1 MDKVYI
7 AIDLK
12 SFYASVECVDRGLD
26 PLTAKLVVADESRT
40 NKTICLAVSPA
51 LKEYGIPGRARL
63 YEVYQK
69 ARGVDFIVA
78 PPRMKK
84 YMEISTK
91 IFSIYASFIAP
102 RDIHV
107 YSVDEVFMDVTSYLK
122 SYKMT
127 AHELART
134 IIAKV
139 LEETGI
145 TATAGIGTNLYLA
158 KIAMDIKAKH
168 MPADK
173 DGVRIAELTEESFQ
187 KEMWNHEP
195 LTDFWRIGPGI
206 MRRLNKLGIYN
217 MGQLATYAE
226 TGYENLYREFGK
238 LAELVIDHA
247 YGYEPVTMEDI
258 KSFHSKNRSMTE
270 GQVLSEPYTAEKARL
285 VMMEMAD
292 KLSLDLTRMRLTTD
306 QIVLTLGYD
315 VSNKTKGEVSTDF
328 YGRKVPKH
336 SHGTIN
342 LDDPTYST
350 EIIMEKTGELFDR
363 IVKPELLIRR
373 MYIVANHVK
382 IDSGHKTSRQLDLF
396 TDYDKQ
402 KTDNEKSKR
411 RQKAILEI
419 KSRYG
424 KNAILRGMS
433 YEEGATMRK
442 RNEQIGG
449 HKA

>member
-1 MDKVYI
+1 MYI

-40 NKTICLAVSPA
+40 EKTICLAVSPA

-69 ARGVDFIVA
+69 AKGVDFIIA

-84 YMEISTK
+84 YMDVSNK
-91 IFSIYASFIAP
+91 IFGIYASFIAP

-107 YSVDEVFMDVTSYLK
+107 YSVDEVFMDVSSYLK
-122 SYKMT
+122 SYNMS

-145 TATAGIGTNLYLA
+145 TATAGIGTNMYLA

-173 DGVRIAELTEESFQ
+173 DGVRIAELNEESFQ
-187 KEMWNHEP
+187 KEMWDHEP

-206 MRRLNKLGIYN
+206 ARRLNKLGIYN
-217 MGQLATYAE
+217 MGQLAKYAP

-258 KSFHSKNRSMTE
+258 KAFHSRNRSMTE
-270 GQVLSEPYTAEKARL
+270 GQVLSEPYTAVKARL
-285 VMMEMAD
+285 VIMEMAD

-306 QIVLTLGYD
+306 QIVLDIGYD
-315 VSNKTKGEVSTDF
+315 ISNKTDDF
-328 YGRKVPKH
+328 SLDRYGRKVPKH

-342 LDDPTYST
+342 LDEPTCAT
-350 EIIMEKTGELFDR
+350 EIIMEKTGELYDR
-363 IVKPELLIRR
+363 IVKSELLIRR
-373 MYIVANHVK
+373 MSIVAGHIK
-382 IDSGHKTSRQLDLF
+382 IDNGRKISRQLDLF
-396 TDYDKQ
+396 TDYIEEQ
-402 KTDNEKSKR
+402 IKTEKSKR
-411 RQKAILEI
+411 RQKAIIDI

-433 YEEGATMRK
+433 YEEGATMRE
-442 RNEQIGG
+442 RNLRIGG

>member
-1 MDKVYI
+1 MNRVYI

-173 DGVRIAELTEESFQ
+173 DGVRIAELDEESFQ
-187 KEMWNHEP
+187 KEMWAHEP
-195 LTDFWRIGPGI
+195 LTDFWRIGPGTA
-206 MRRLNKLGIYN
+206 RRLNKLGIYN

-226 TGYENLYREFGK
+226 TGYENLYHEFGK

-270 GQVLSEPYTAEKARL
+270 GQVLSEPYNTEKARL

-315 VSNKTKGEVSTDF
+315 ISNRTKGEMQIDF

-342 LDDPTYST
+342 LDEPTYST
-350 EIIMEKTGELFDR
+350 EIIMKKTGELFDR

-382 IDSGHKTSRQLDLF
+382 IDNGRRVARQLDLF

-402 KTDNEKSKR
+402 KTDNEKSKC

>member
-1 MDKVYI
+1 MNRVYI

-173 DGVRIAELTEESFQ
+173 DGVRIAELDEESFQ
-187 KEMWNHEP
+187 KEMWGHEP

-206 MRRLNKLGIYN
+206 ARRLNKLGIYN

-226 TGYENLYREFGK
+226 TGYENLYREVGK

-270 GQVLSEPYTAEKARL
+270 GQVLSEPYTTEKARL

-342 LDDPTYST
+342 LDEPTCST
-350 EIIMEKTGELFDR
+350 EVIMQKTGELFDR

-382 IDSGHKTSRQLDLF
+382 IDNGHKSNKQLDLF
-396 TDYDKQ
+396 TDYSKREI
-402 KTDNEKSKR
+402 DNEKSKR
-411 RQKAILEI
+411 RQRAILEI

>member
-1 MDKVYI
+1 MYI

-26 PLTAKLVVADESRT
+26 PLSAKLVVADESRT
-40 NKTICLAVSPA
+40 EKTICLAVSPA

-69 ARGVDFIVA
+69 ARGVDFIIA
-78 PPRMKK
+78 PPRMKR
-84 YMEISTK
+84 YMDISTK
-91 IFSIYASFIAP
+91 IFGIYASFIAP

-107 YSVDEVFMDVTSYLK
+107 YSVDEVFMNVTSYLK
-122 SYKMT
+122 SYNMS

-145 TATAGIGTNLYLA
+145 TATAGIGTNMYLA

-173 DGVRIAELTEESFQ
+173 DGVRIAELDEESFQ
-187 KEMWNHEP
+187 KEMWDHEP

-206 MRRLNKLGIYN
+206 ARRLNKLGIYN
-217 MGQLATYAE
+217 MGQLAKYAP

-258 KSFHSKNRSMTE
+258 KAFHSRNRSMTE
-270 GQVLSEPYTAEKARL
+270 GQVLSEPYTADKARL
-285 VMMEMAD
+285 VIMEMAD

-306 QIVLTLGYD
+306 QIVLDIGYD
-315 VSNKTKGEVSTDF
+315 VSNRTKDYSLDR

-342 LDDPTYST
+342 LDEPTCAT
-350 EIIMEKTGELFDR
+350 EIIMEKTGELYDR
-363 IVKPELLIRR
+363 IVRSELLIRR
-373 MYIVANHVK
+373 MSIVAGHIK
-382 IDSGHKTSRQLDLF
+382 IDNGRKISRQLDLF
-396 TDYDKQ
+396 TDYNEEQ
-402 KTDNEKSKR
+402 IKTEKSKR
-411 RQKAILEI
+411 RQKAIIDI

-433 YEEGATMRK
+433 YEEGATMRE
-442 RNEQIGG
+442 RNMRIGG

>member
-40 NKTICLAVSPA
+40 DKTICLAVSPA

-63 YEVYQK
+63 YEVKQK
-69 ARGVDFIVA
+69 ARGVDFIIA

-187 KEMWNHEP
+187 KEMWSHEP

-206 MRRLNKLGIYN
+206 ARRLNRLGIYN

-226 TGYENLYREFGK
+226 AGYENLYHEFGK

-270 GQVLSEPYTAEKARL
+270 GQVLSEPYNTEKARL

-342 LDDPTYST
+342 LDELTYST
-350 EIIMEKTGELFDR
+350 EIIMKKTGELFDR

-382 IDSGHKTSRQLDLF
+382 IDSGRKTARQLNLF
-396 TDYDKQ
+396 ADYDKREI
-402 KTDNEKSKR
+402 DNEKSKR

>member
-1 MDKVYI
+1 
-7 AIDLK
+7 
-12 SFYASVECVDRGLD
+12 
-26 PLTAKLVVADESRT
+26 
-40 NKTICLAVSPA
+40 
-51 LKEYGIPGRARL
+51 
-63 YEVYQK
+63 
-69 ARGVDFIVA
+69 
-78 PPRMKK
+78 
-84 YMEISTK
+84 MEISTK

-127 AHELART
+127 AHELAQT
-134 IIAKV
+134 IISKI
-139 LEETGI
+139 LMETGI
-145 TATAGIGTNLYLA
+145 TATAGVGTNLYLA

-187 KEMWNHEP
+187 KEMWDHEP

-226 TGYENLYREFGK
+226 IGYENLYREFGK
-238 LAELVIDHA
+238 LAELIIDHA

-258 KSFHSKNRSMTE
+258 KTFHSKNRSMTE
-270 GQVLSEPYTAEKARL
+270 GQVLSEPYTCEKAKL

-292 KLSLDLTRMRLTTD
+292 KLSLDLTRMRLSTD

-315 VSNKTKGEVSTDF
+315 ISNKTNGEMSTDY

-342 LDDPTYST
+342 LDEPTYST
-350 EIIMEKTGELFDR
+350 EIIMKKTGELFDR

-382 IDSGHKTSRQLDLF
+382 IDSGRKSNKQLDLF
-396 TDYDKQ
+396 TDYSKREI
-402 KTDNEKSKR
+402 DNEKSKR
-411 RQKAILEI
+411 RQRAILEI

>member
-1 MDKVYI
+1 MDSVYI

-26 PLTAKLVVADESRT
+26 PLKAKLVVADESRT
-40 NKTICLAVSPA
+40 DKTICLAVSPA

-63 YEVYQK
+63 YEVKQK
-69 ARGVDFIVA
+69 ARGVDFIIA

-127 AHELART
+127 AHELAQT
-134 IIAKV
+134 IISKI
-139 LEETGI
+139 LMETGI
-145 TATAGIGTNLYLA
+145 TATAGVGTNLYLA

-187 KEMWNHEP
+187 KEMWDHEP

-226 TGYENLYREFGK
+226 IGYENLYREFGK
-238 LAELVIDHA
+238 LAELIIDHA

-258 KSFHSKNRSMTE
+258 KTFHSKNRSMTE
-270 GQVLSEPYTAEKARL
+270 GQVLSEPYTCEKAKL

-292 KLSLDLTRMRLTTD
+292 KLSLDLTRMRLSTD

-315 VSNKTKGEVSTDF
+315 ISNKTNGEMSTDY

-342 LDDPTYST
+342 LDEPTYST
-350 EIIMEKTGELFDR
+350 EIIMKKTGELFDR

-382 IDSGHKTSRQLDLF
+382 IDSGRKSNKQLDLF
-396 TDYDKQ
+396 TDYSKREI
-402 KTDNEKSKR
+402 DNEKSKR
-411 RQKAILEI
+411 RQRAILEI

>member
-1 MDKVYI
+1 MDRVYI

-40 NKTICLAVSPA
+40 DKTICLAVSPA

-91 IFSIYASFIAP
+91 IFGIYASFIAP
-102 RDIHV
+102 KDIHV

-122 SYKMT
+122 SYNQT
-127 AHELART
+127 PHELART
-134 IIAKV
+134 IIGKV

-173 DGVRIAELTEESFQ
+173 DGVRIAELDEESFK
-187 KEMWNHEP
+187 KEMWEHEP

-206 MRRLNKLGIYN
+206 CKRLNKLGIYN
-217 MGQLATYAE
+217 MGQLAKYAP
-226 TGYENLYREFGK
+226 TGYENLYCEFGK
-238 LAELVIDHA
+238 LAELIIDHA
-247 YGYEPVTMEDI
+247 FGYEPVTMEDI
-258 KSFHSKNRSMTE
+258 KAFHSRNRSMTE
-270 GQVLSEPYTAEKARL
+270 GQVLSEPYTAGKAKL
-285 VMMEMAD
+285 VIMEMAD
-292 KLSLDLTRMRLTTD
+292 KLSLDLTRLRLTTD
-306 QIVLTLGYD
+306 QIVLEIGYD
-315 VSNKTKGEVSTDF
+315 VSNKSDEYSLDR

-342 LDDPTYST
+342 LEIPTYTT
-350 EIIMEKTGELFDR
+350 ETIMKKTGELFDR
-363 IVKPELLIRR
+363 IVKPEFLIRR
-373 MYIVANHVK
+373 MYIVANHIK
-382 IDSGHKTSRQLDLF
+382 IDRNIRTSRQLDLF
-396 TDYDKQ
+396 TDYDDEEIK
-402 KTDNEKSKR
+402 NEKSKR

>member
-26 PLTAKLVVADESRT
+26 PLTARLVVADESRT
-40 NKTICLAVSPA
+40 EKTICLAVSPA

-69 ARGVDFIVA
+69 AKGVDFIIA

-84 YMEISTK
+84 YMDVSNK
-91 IFSIYASFIAP
+91 IFGIYASFIAP

-122 SYKMT
+122 SYNMN

-145 TATAGIGTNLYLA
+145 TATAGIGTNMYLA

-173 DGVRIAELTEESFQ
+173 DGVRIAELDEESFQ
-187 KEMWNHEP
+187 KEMWDHEP

-206 MRRLNKLGIYN
+206 ARRLNKLGIYN
-217 MGQLATYAE
+217 MGQLAKYAP

-238 LAELVIDHA
+238 LAELVIDHS

-258 KSFHSKNRSMTE
+258 KAFHSRNRSMTE
-270 GQVLSEPYTAEKARL
+270 GQVLSEPYNADKARL
-285 VMMEMAD
+285 VILEMAD

-306 QIVLTLGYD
+306 QIVLDIGYD
-315 VSNKTKGEVSTDF
+315 VLNKSEDYSLNR

-342 LDDPTYST
+342 LDEPTCST
-350 EIIMEKTGELFDR
+350 EIIMEKTGILFDR
-363 IVKPELLIRR
+363 IVKSDFLIRR
-373 MYIVANHVK
+373 MSVVAGHVK
-382 IDSGHKTSRQLDLF
+382 IDNGRKSSRQLDLF
-396 TDYDKQ
+396 TDYNDEQIKS
-402 KTDNEKSKR
+402 EKSKR
-411 RQKAILEI
+411 RQKAILDI
-419 KSRYG
+419 KSRFG

-433 YEEGATMRK
+433 YEEGATMRE
-442 RNEQIGG
+442 RNMRIGG

>member
-1 MDKVYI
+1 MYI

-40 NKTICLAVSPA
+40 DKTICLAVSPA

-84 YMEISTK
+84 YMDVSTK
-91 IFSIYASFIAP
+91 IFGIYASFVAP

-107 YSVDEVFMDVTSYLK
+107 YSVDEVFMDVTSYLE
-122 SYKMT
+122 SYNMT

-145 TATAGIGTNLYLA
+145 TATAGIGTNMYLA

-173 DGVRIAELTEESFQ
+173 DGVRIAELDEESFQ
-187 KEMWNHEP
+187 KEMWSHEP

-206 MRRLNKLGIYN
+206 AKRLNKLGIYN
-217 MGQLATYAE
+217 MGQLAKYAP

-258 KSFHSKNRSMTE
+258 KAFHSRNRSMTE
-270 GQVLSEPYTAEKARL
+270 GQVLSEPYTADKARL
-285 VMMEMAD
+285 VIMEMAD
-292 KLSLDLTRMRLTTD
+292 KISLDLTRMRLTTD
-306 QIVLTLGYD
+306 QIVLDIGYD
-315 VSNKTKGEVSTDF
+315 VSNKTDDF
-328 YGRKVPKH
+328 SLDRYGRKVPKH

-342 LDDPTYST
+342 LDEPTCAT
-350 EIIMEKTGELFDR
+350 EIIMKKTGELYDR
-363 IVKPELLIRR
+363 IVRSELLIRR
-373 MYIVANHVK
+373 MSIVAGHIK
-382 IDSGHKTSRQLDLF
+382 IDNGRKISRQLDLF
-396 TDYDKQ
+396 TDYDEKQ
-402 KTDNEKSKR
+402 IQNEKSKR
-411 RQKAILEI
+411 RQKAILDI

-433 YEEGATMRK
+433 YEEGATMRERNK
-442 RNEQIGG
+442 RIGG

>member
-1 MDKVYI
+1 MGKVYI

-26 PLTAKLVVADESRT
+26 PLTAKLVVANESRT

-134 IIAKV
+134 IIAKL

-173 DGVRIAELTEESFQ
+173 DGVRIAELDEESFQ
-187 KEMWNHEP
+187 KEMWTHEP

-206 MRRLNKLGIYN
+206 AKRLNKLGIYN
-217 MGQLATYAE
+217 MGQLAAYAE

-342 LDDPTYST
+342 LDEPTYST
-350 EIIMEKTGELFDR
+350 EVIMEKTGELFDR

-382 IDSGHKTSRQLDLF
+382 IDSGRKTSRQLDLF
-396 TDYDKQ
+396 TDYDK
-402 KTDNEKSKR
+402 KNIDNEKSKR

>member
-1 MDKVYI
+1 MDRVYI

-40 NKTICLAVSPA
+40 DKTICLAVSPA
-51 LKEYGIPGRARL
+51 LKAYGIPGRARL

-69 ARGVDFIVA
+69 ARGVDFIIA

-84 YMEISTK
+84 YMDISTK
-91 IFSIYASFIAP
+91 IFGIYASFIAP

-122 SYKMT
+122 SYNMT
-127 AHELART
+127 PHELART

-145 TATAGIGTNLYLA
+145 TATAGIGTNMYLA

-173 DGVRIAELTEESFQ
+173 DGVRIAELNEESFQ

-206 MRRLNKLGIYN
+206 AKRLNKLGIYN
-217 MGQLATYAE
+217 MGQLAKYAP

-258 KSFHSKNRSMTE
+258 KAFHSKNRSMTE
-270 GQVLSEPYTAEKARL
+270 GQVLSEPYTANKARL
-285 VMMEMAD
+285 VIMEMAD

-306 QIVLTLGYD
+306 QIVLDIGYD
-315 VSNKTKGEVSTDF
+315 VSNKTDDF
-328 YGRKVPKH
+328 SLDRYGRKVPKH

-342 LDDPTYST
+342 LDEPTCAT
-350 EIIMEKTGELFDR
+350 EIIMEKTGELYDR
-363 IVKPELLIRR
+363 IVRSELLIRR
-373 MYIVANHVK
+373 MSIVAGHIK
-382 IDSGHKTSRQLDLF
+382 IDNGRKISRQLDLF
-396 TDYDKQ
+396 TDYDEEQ
-402 KTDNEKSKR
+402 IKTEKSKR
-411 RQKAILEI
+411 RQKAIIDI

-433 YEEGATMRK
+433 YEEGATMRE
-442 RNEQIGG
+442 RNMRIGG

>member
-1 MDKVYI
+1 MYI

-26 PLTAKLVVADESRT
+26 PLTTKLVVADESRT
-40 NKTICLAVSPA
+40 EKTICLAVSPA

-78 PPRMKK
+78 PPRMKR
-84 YMEISTK
+84 YMDVSTK
-91 IFSIYASFIAP
+91 IFGIYASFIAP

-122 SYKMT
+122 SYNMT
-127 AHELART
+127 PHELART

-145 TATAGIGTNLYLA
+145 TATAGIGTNMYLA

-173 DGVRIAELTEESFQ
+173 DGVRVAELDEESFQ

-206 MRRLNKLGIYN
+206 AKRLNKLGIYN
-217 MGQLATYAE
+217 MGQLAKYAP

-247 YGYEPVTMEDI
+247 YGYEPVMMKDI
-258 KSFHSKNRSMTE
+258 KAFHSRNRSMTE
-270 GQVLSEPYTAEKARL
+270 GQVLSEPYTADKARL
-285 VMMEMAD
+285 VIMEMAD
-292 KLSLDLTRMRLTTD
+292 KLSLDLTRMRLIAD
-306 QIVLTLGYD
+306 QIVLDIGYD
-315 VSNKTKGEVSTDF
+315 VSNKTEDF
-328 YGRKVPKH
+328 SLDRYGRKVPKH

-342 LDDPTYST
+342 FDEPTCAT
-350 EIIMEKTGELFDR
+350 EIIMEKTGELYDR

-373 MYIVANHVK
+373 MSIVAGHIK
-382 IDSGHKTSRQLDLF
+382 IDNGRKVSRQLDLF
-396 TDYDKQ
+396 TDYDEKQ
-402 KTDNEKSKR
+402 IQNEKSKR
-411 RQKAILEI
+411 RQKAILDI

-433 YEEGATMRK
+433 YEEGATMRE
-442 RNEQIGG
+442 RNMRIGG

>member
-1 MDKVYI
+1 MNKVYI

-63 YEVYQK
+63 YEVKQK
-69 ARGVDFIVA
+69 ARGVDFIIA

-173 DGVRIAELTEESFQ
+173 DGVRIAELDEESFQ
-187 KEMWNHEP
+187 KEMWDHEP
-195 LTDFWRIGPGI
+195 LTDFWRIGPGTA
-206 MRRLNKLGIYN
+206 RRLNKLGIYN

-315 VSNKTKGEVSTDF
+315 VSNKTKGEISTDF

-342 LDDPTYST
+342 LNEPTYST
-350 EIIMEKTGELFDR
+350 EIIMKKTGELFDR
-363 IVKPELLIRR
+363 VVKPELLIRR

-382 IDSGHKTSRQLDLF
+382 IDNGRKTTTQLNLF

-402 KTDNEKSKR
+402 KIDNERSKR

-433 YEEGATMRK
+433 YEEGATMRR

>member
-1 MDKVYI
+1 MDRVYI

-26 PLTAKLVVADESRT
+26 PLRAKLVVADESRT
-40 NKTICLAVSPA
+40 DKTICLAVSPA

-63 YEVYQK
+63 YEVKQK
-69 ARGVDFIVA
+69 ARGVDFIIA

-84 YMEISTK
+84 YMDISTK
-91 IFSIYASFIAP
+91 IFSIYASFVAP

-127 AHELART
+127 ARELART
-134 IIAKV
+134 IISKV
-139 LEETGI
+139 LMETGI
-145 TATAGIGTNLYLA
+145 TATAGVGTNLYLA

-187 KEMWNHEP
+187 KEMWDHEP

-206 MRRLNKLGIYN
+206 MRRLNKLGKYN
-217 MGQLATYAE
+217 MGQLAKYAE

-238 LAELVIDHA
+238 IAELIIDHA
-247 YGYEPVTMEDI
+247 YGYEPVAMEDI
-258 KSFHSKNRSMTE
+258 KAFHSKNRSMTE
-270 GQVLSEPYTAEKARL
+270 GQVLSEPYTSEKAKL

-292 KLSLDLTRMRLTTD
+292 KLSLDLTRMRLSTD

-315 VSNKTKGEVSTDF
+315 ISNKTNGEMSTDY

-342 LDDPTYST
+342 LDEPTYST
-350 EIIMEKTGELFDR
+350 EIIMKKTGELFDR
-363 IVKPELLIRR
+363 IVKSELLIRR

-382 IDSGHKTSRQLDLF
+382 IDSGRKSNKQLDLF
-396 TDYDKQ
+396 TDYGKREV
-402 KTDNEKSKR
+402 DNEKSKR
-411 RQKAILEI
+411 RQRAILEI